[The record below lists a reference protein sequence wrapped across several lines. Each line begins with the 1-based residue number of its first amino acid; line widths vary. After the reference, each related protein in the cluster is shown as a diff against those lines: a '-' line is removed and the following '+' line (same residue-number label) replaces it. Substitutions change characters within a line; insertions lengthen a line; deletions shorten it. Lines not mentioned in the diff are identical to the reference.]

1 MIKLKDLLLEG
12 KPKAG
17 DYVKAYNGEIGVINK
32 VRGAIAWI
40 KFASNSKSYLPSDV
54 RHLKPTGKKEKG
66 KNLWTEGI
74 KLNERLSYEAEELKL
89 YIDNNSNLYKQRYIP
104 ILKNL
109 SHQKKRNKFNKSMAV
124 KAFMYLVDD
133 GTRKYTREFG
143 GNPKDVFS
151 KSKRTELAKEYVNE
165 FESIFKNKEYDF
177 MEQIK

>member
-32 VRGAIAWI
+32 VRGSIAWI

-74 KLNERLSYEAEELKL
+74 KLNEGLSEEARELKI
-89 YIDNNSNLYKQRYIP
+89 YIDNDTGLYKQRYIP
-104 ILKNL
+104 IIKNL
-109 SHQKKRNKFNKSMAV
+109 SKIYNGTNISYKHSKF
-124 KAFMYLVDD
+124 
-133 GTRKYTREFG
+133 
-143 GNPKDVFS
+143 
-151 KSKRTELAKEYVNE
+151 
-165 FESIFKNKEYDF
+165 
-177 MEQIK
+177 